1 MVLSC
6 WNGSPYLL
14 SRSVLYTAV
23 TRARE
28 LLIIVG
34 REETVAVMTENAKKN
49 RRYSGLKL
57 RLQGKAEEV

>member
-1 MVLSC
+1 MILAA

-23 TRARE
+23 TRARD

-34 REETVAVMTENAKKN
+34 REEVVLTMTQNAKRG
-49 RRYSGLKL
+49 RRYTGLKL
-57 RLQGKAEEV
+57 RLQGKCQ